1 MTITRA
7 TGTMDIIRD
16 IAIIGIMIMAITR
29 DTTTTII
36 DPTTIVLIP
45 ITTTGATGTEV
56 GGPAIK
62 GDAARGQ
69 PLPARRPLIAVSQ
82 A

>member
-45 ITTTGATGTEV
+45 ITIIGATGTEV
-56 GGPAIK
+56 ERPATK
-62 GDAARGQ
+62 R
-69 PLPARRPLIAVSQ
+69 
-82 A
+82 

>member
-1 MTITRA
+1 MTIIRA
-7 TGTMDIIRD
+7 TATMDIIRD

-36 DPTTIVLIP
+36 DLTTIVLIP

-56 GGPAIK
+56 EGPAIK
-62 GDAARGQ
+62 GDDARGQ
-69 PLPARRPLIAVSQ
+69 PLPARRPVIAVSQ